1 MKERTIV
8 SLADS
13 NYFKLLC
20 ELIDSIKSFE
30 ESKNVAICVLDAGL
44 SDNQKNILLK
54 KVDIIKKANWD
65 IEVPS
70 YKVIGKEW
78 LKSQVS
84 RAFLPKY
91 FPGYNKY
98 LWIDADA
105 WVNSW
110 ETIELYFKG
119 SDNNKLSISTSA
131 DRAYGR
137 VLKVDWLIGGFA
149 KIKSQNYKHAKSSG
163 FSEKIAREV
172 ALKPH
177 LNIGV
182 FCLEA
187 TASHWDV
194 WKKNL
199 KIALKSGKIFGSEQ
213 IAMNVTIYVDKLE
226 VEILPAY
233 CNYTLIDGMKF
244 DTKRNTFVESYLPNH
259 KIGIVHLAGKHNN
272 NIRMNKNN
280 LIEVRTLTNARNK
293 VHMEKYEHESVSMKV

>member
-1 MKERTIV
+1 MKEHTIV

-13 NYFKLLC
+13 NYFELLC

-54 KVDIIKKANWD
+54 KVDTIKKANWD

-110 ETIELYFKG
+110 EAIDLYFTG
-119 SDNNKLSISTSA
+119 SDNGKLSISTSA

-137 VLKVDWLIGGFA
+137 VVKLIG
-149 KIKSQNYKHAKSSG
+149 
-163 FSEKIAREV
+163 
-172 ALKPH
+172 
-177 LNIGV
+177 
-182 FCLEA
+182 
-187 TASHWDV
+187 
-194 WKKNL
+194 
-199 KIALKSGKIFGSEQ
+199 
-213 IAMNVTIYVDKLE
+213 
-226 VEILPAY
+226 
-233 CNYTLIDGMKF
+233 
-244 DTKRNTFVESYLPNH
+244 
-259 KIGIVHLAGKHNN
+259 
-272 NIRMNKNN
+272 
-280 LIEVRTLTNARNK
+280 
-293 VHMEKYEHESVSMKV
+293 

>member
-1 MKERTIV
+1 MKENVII

-13 NYFKLLC
+13 NYYDLLDELVDSVKRFKEC
-20 ELIDSIKSFE
+20 E
-30 ESKNVAICVLDAGL
+30 NTAICILDAGL
-44 SDNQKNILLK
+44 KDDQKQKLSK
-54 KVDIIKKANWD
+54 KIDDIKPADWD
-65 IEVPS
+65 IDVPDF
-70 YKVIGKEW
+70 KVRGREW

-110 ETIELYFKG
+110 SAIELYFKG
-119 SDNNKLSISTSA
+119 CENNKLSIATSA

-137 VLKVDWLIGGFA
+137 VLRAEWVFGSFA

-163 FSEKIAREV
+163 FSEKVAREV

-182 FCLEA
+182 FALEA
-187 TASHWDV
+187 NASHWEV
-194 WKKNL
+194 WQKNL
-199 KIALKSGKIFGSEQ
+199 RTALKSGKIWGSEQ
-213 IAMNVTIYVDKLE
+213 IAMNISIYHDGLD

-233 CNYTLIDGMKF
+233 CNWTLIEALRF
-244 DTKRNTFVESYLPNH
+244 DKVRNTLVEPYLPNH
-259 KIGIVHLAGKHNN
+259 QIGIVHFAGKNN
-272 NIRMNKNN
+272 DQIRNNKSFISKVKTTEGDLVEMKLRFNN
-280 LIEVRTLTNARNK
+280 
-293 VHMEKYEHESVSMKV
+293 

>member
-1 MKERTIV
+1 MKEHTIV

-13 NYFKLLC
+13 NYFELLC
-20 ELIDSIKSFE
+20 ELVDSIKSFE

-44 SDNQKNILLK
+44 NDNQKNILLK
-54 KVDIIKKANWD
+54 KVDTIKRANWD

-110 ETIELYFKG
+110 EAINLYFTG
-119 SDNNKLSISTSA
+119 SDNGKLSISTSA

-137 VLKVDWLIGGFA
+137 VVKADWLIGGFA

-199 KIALKSGKIFGSEQ
+199 KIALKYGKIFGSEQ
-213 IAMNVTIYVDKLE
+213 IAMNVTIYVDKLD

-244 DTKRNTFVESYLPNH
+244 DTKRNTFVEAYLPNH
-259 KIGIVHLAGKHNN
+259 KIGIVHLAGKHND

-280 LIEVRTLTNARNK
+280 LIEVRTLEGKIIKKSARFNQI
-293 VHMEKYEHESVSMKV
+293 EKK

>member
-1 MKERTIV
+1 MKEHTIV

-13 NYFKLLC
+13 NYFELLC

-30 ESKNVAICVLDAGL
+30 ESNNVAICILDAGL

-54 KVDIIKKANWD
+54 KVDTIKKANWD

-149 KIKSQNYKHAKSSG
+149 KVKSQNYKHAKSSG

-199 KIALKSGKIFGSEQ
+199 KIALKRGKIFGSEQ
-213 IAMNVTIYVDKLE
+213 IAMNVTIYIDKLD

-244 DTKRNTFVESYLPNH
+244 DTKRNTFVEAYLPNH

-272 NIRMNKNN
+272 NIRMNKNH
-280 LIEVRTLTNARNK
+280 LIEVTTLEGKIIKKSARFNQI
-293 VHMEKYEHESVSMKV
+293 EKK